1 MCDRSILAQLEL
13 DNGLFL
19 AAPSGDYQRVWIR
32 DNVYVAEGFE
42 ALGDW
47 TTARR
52 IYWGLLNI
60 LHRHSW
66 KIDWA
71 LWQRPQNGFEY
82 IHPRYDLN
90 GVEIPDPWGFKQN
103 DAIGILLYKVGHL
116 EKKGVGILRSHADQ
130 HLLQKLVW
138 YLHKI
143 EYWQDADSGIW
154 EENEETHASSIAAC
168 LRGLEELHGL
178 VRLPDGIIE
187 NGREALAR
195 LLPGES
201 PTKESDMALLS
212 LVYPLGLH
220 VPEVIERVEERL
232 LRDHGVIRYEHDHY
246 HRHEGKEAEWTMGA
260 PWLGLCWHKLGDH
273 ARAKKYLDWTDKLYW
288 GDHLPE
294 CYTGTTPCEHTPLA
308 WSHSLALALR
318 KVLQ

>member
-273 ARAKKYLDWTDKLYW
+273 ARAQKYLDWTDKLYW

>member
-178 VRLPDGIIE
+178 VRIPDGIIE

-212 LVYPLGLH
+212 LVYPLGLQ

>member
-19 AAPSGDYQRVWIR
+19 AAPGGDYERVWIR

-42 ALGDW
+42 AHRDW
-47 TTARR
+47 TAARR

-60 LHRHSW
+60 LHRHHW

-71 LWQRPQNGFEY
+71 LWQRPRNGFEY
-82 IHPRYDLN
+82 IHPRYTVN

-103 DAIGILLYKVGHL
+103 DAIGILLYKIARL
-116 EKKGVGILRSHADQ
+116 EKQGVGILRSHADQ

-143 EYWQDADSGIW
+143 EYWHDADSGMW
-154 EENEETHASSIAAC
+154 EENEEPHASSIAAC
-168 LRGLEELHGL
+168 VRGLEELHGI
-178 VRLPDGIIE
+178 VQLPDGIIDH
-187 NGREALAR
+187 GREALAR

-201 PTKESDMALLS
+201 PTKETDMALLS
-212 LVYPLGLH
+212 LAYPLEMN
-220 VPEVIERVEERL
+220 VPEVLERIEARL

-246 HRHEGKEAEWTMGA
+246 HRHEGKEAEWTMGV
-260 PWLGLCWHKLGDH
+260 PWLGLCWHKLGDQK
-273 ARAKKYLDWTDKLYW
+273 RAKQYLEWTDRLYW

-294 CYTGTTPCEHTPLA
+294 CYTGNTPCEHTPLA

-318 KVLQ
+318 TALA

>member
-1 MCDRSILAQLEL
+1 
-13 DNGLFL
+13 
-19 AAPSGDYQRVWIR
+19 V
-32 DNVYVAEGFE
+32 
-42 ALGDW
+42 
-47 TTARR
+47 R
-52 IYWGLLNI
+52 I
-60 LHRHSW
+60 
-66 KIDWA
+66 
-71 LWQRPQNGFEY
+71 
-82 IHPRYDLN
+82 
-90 GVEIPDPWGFKQN
+90 
-103 DAIGILLYKVGHL
+103 
-116 EKKGVGILRSHADQ
+116 
-130 HLLQKLVW
+130 
-138 YLHKI
+138 
-143 EYWQDADSGIW
+143 
-154 EENEETHASSIAAC
+154 
-168 LRGLEELHGL
+168 
-178 VRLPDGIIE
+178 PDGIIE

-212 LVYPLGLH
+212 LVYPLGLQ

-273 ARAKKYLDWTDKLYW
+273 ARAQKYLDWTDKLYW